1 MSTGANAAV
10 GQGFNLNR
18 SDLRFIMRQIKISE
32 QHAATRTPANP
43 CGTLVGSGEFQVPA
57 TGNGRE
63 LPWGLRTVDGTCNNL
78 FAGREKWGAADTEFP
93 RHAPAS
99 FRAAEGGTTYASKSG
114 TVQDSQPRR
123 VSNLIVDQSANNPA
137 AVEAAGTDPV
147 VESGTLQ
154 IPNVAPDVGLSAP
167 YNSVFT
173 LFGQFF
179 DHGLD
184 LVTKG
189 GGSVFM
195 PLQADDPLFVP
206 GSPTNFMV
214 LTRATNRPGP
224 DGLMG
229 TEDDIQEAANTT
241 TAFVDQNQT
250 YTSHPSHQVFV
261 RHFELN
267 GDGDPVETGGL
278 LEGPGGG
285 MATWGTVKAQ
295 AAAMLGIQLSDA
307 DVLNVPLLATDPY
320 GNFTRG
326 PGGFPQIVT
335 ADGLV
340 EGDPAANG
348 NQGVSLPANT
358 LRTGHAFLDDIA
370 HNAVPSGTKT
380 PDTDTVVNGP
390 GPLADSTTYDDE
402 MLNAHFV
409 AGDGRVN
416 ENIGLTAIHHVF
428 HSEHNR
434 LVEDIKNVITTTEV
448 APNLADWVSPA
459 GVWDGD
465 RLFQAAKFVTEMEYQ
480 HLAFEEF
487 ARKVQPMVNAFGEG
501 GTGYNAAVNPSIR
514 AEFAHAVYR
523 FGHSM
528 LNETVARRSASGANT
543 SMPLLQAFLNP
554 PAFRGPTNALTAD
567 QAAGAIFR
575 GSARQVGNEIDE
587 FVTGALRNSLL
598 GLPLD
603 LASINMARA
612 REQGVP
618 TLNEARRRFYAE
630 SNNSAVAPYENWA
643 DFMFGL
649 RRRESFVNFIAAYGR
664 HPDITGTNAARR
676 DVANA
681 IVHGANG
688 PDGQAATADDPTAPV
703 PTDAVDFLNSTG
715 TWATQS
721 TGLEDIDLWM
731 GGLAEKPMVFGGLL
745 GPTFNYVFEKQ
756 MEDLQDGDRFY
767 YLSRTAGLNLLTQL
781 EGNSFAE
788 LIMRNTDVTAL
799 PADVF
804 SRPDFVFE
812 VANLGTTG
820 PVPDDVLTE
829 DWNEGTELTRMANGT
844 LRYAGPA
851 HVVFNGVDCGEAPV
865 EAPMVLCSDPRANDR
880 VWSSE
885 GDDTIRGNGGNDW
898 MQGGDGVDN
907 LIGGLGDDIL
917 NDLAGDDT
925 LKGGDGDDALSS
937 GQGFGADLNQGGRGN
952 DFIVGGNDMT
962 ETFAGPGDDYVMA
975 GDGEDTVFG
984 DDGDD
989 WMEGGRGPFNL
1000 LQGDNGAPFQDDPN
1014 EPGHDVL
1021 MGYGGETDYDSEGG
1035 DDIML
1040 LGNGIQRSEGMLGFD
1055 WATHKSDPFAGD
1067 SDMEIIGALPP
1078 SVETNKDR
1086 FDLVEALSGWTFDDT
1101 LRGDDRAAADLG
1113 TDHEL
1118 NAAGIARIAG
1128 LQAVLGTG
1136 VTSFQGGNII
1146 LGGAGSD
1153 LIEGRGGDDVID
1165 GDKWLNV
1172 QVEAPN
1178 VATADT
1184 ADTILVDN
1192 LAALQADVFAGR
1204 IDPGS
1209 LRIVR
1214 TVETTPAGAGTDTAL
1229 FSGAQTEYTITENAD
1244 GTTTVAHTG
1253 GTGLDGTD
1261 TLRGIEAMQFAGDPV
1276 ATAPGA
1282 VTGVTAV
1289 AGDTQAT
1296 VSFTAPADNGGSP
1309 ITEFRVQ
1316 VLVGGVVQNTV
1327 TGIAPTATS
1336 TVVTGLTNG
1345 TPVTFQVIAV
1355 NAVGAGPAS
1364 APSAAVTPSANAAPT
1379 VTATSP
1385 LTGATGVA
1393 VGGNITATFSE
1404 AVAGISGATFTLRQ
1418 GTDTTGALVASA
1430 VTSTATTATLNPT
1443 ANLAAGTVYTARLL
1457 TGITD
1462 SAGAPLA
1469 PVTWSFTTAAG
1480 NVAPTVTAR
1489 TPAINATG
1497 VAVGDNVTAT
1507 FSEPVV
1513 GVTGARFTLRQGTT
1527 ATGALVG
1534 RAVTYNAATQTA
1546 TLNPNANLAANTV
1559 YTARLFAGITDTT
1572 GLALAGAPVTWSF
1585 TTAGAAN
1592 AAPTVTART
1601 PAVNATGVA
1610 VGNNITATFSEAVS
1624 GISGATFTLRQGT
1637 ATTGALV
1644 AGAVSSTATTATLNP
1659 TANLAANTVYTARL
1673 LTGITDSAGAQL
1685 APVTWSFTTAATA
1698 PATVPGR
1705 PAIGIAVQGAAAGG
1719 AINATANWPE
1729 ATNTGGSPITGY
1741 RIRALRMS
1749 AAGAVLATTTSAVQP
1764 AAARTLLMTLPVAG
1778 NYRFTVQAINAIG
1791 NSQQS
1796 LRSNLV
1802 AGR

>member
-1 MSTGANAAV
+1 MNARPAQHPKAPLARRPRSSVRRRFSLFLALLLGVSVLQGALVTATIGAAHAAV

-18 SDLRFIMRQIKISE
+18 SDLRFILRQIQIAE
-32 QHAATRTPANP
+32 EHARTRTPANP
-43 CGTLVGSGEFQVPA
+43 CGTLVGSGALQVPNTA
-57 TGNGRE
+57 NGRE

-78 FAGREKWGAADTEFP
+78 FAGRETWGAADTEFP

-99 FRAAEGGTTYASKSG
+99 FRAAEDGTTYASSGG
-114 TVQDSQPRR
+114 TVRDSQPRR
-123 VSNLIVDQSANNPA
+123 ISNIIVDQSASNPA
-137 AVEAAGTDPV
+137 AVEAAGPDPV
-147 VESGTLQ
+147 VESGTLLV
-154 IPNVAPDVGLSAP
+154 PNVAPDVGLSAP

-195 PLQADDPLFVP
+195 PLQPGDPLYNDGADNVAGNEDDP
-206 GSPTNFMV
+206 PTNFMM

-224 DGLMG
+224 DGELG
-229 TEDDIQEAANTT
+229 TGDDIREAANTT

-250 YTSHPSHQVFV
+250 YTSHPSHQVFL

-267 GDGDPVETGGL
+267 AAGDPVETGGL
-278 LEGPGGG
+278 LEGPGATAGTHEG
-285 MATWGTVKAQ
+285 MATWATVKEQ
-295 AAAMLGIQLSDA
+295 AAAMLGLQLTDS
-307 DVLNVPLLATDPY
+307 DVLNVPMLATDPY

-326 PGGFPQIVT
+326 ANGYPQVVT
-335 ADGLV
+335 ASGLI
-340 EGDPAANG
+340 EGDPAADG
-348 NQGVSLPANT
+348 GRGLPLPADT
-358 LRTGHAFLDDIA
+358 LRTGHSFLDDIA
-370 HNAVPSGTKT
+370 HNAVPSGART

-390 GPLADSTTYDDE
+390 GPLADSSTYDDE
-402 MLNAHFV
+402 MLDAHFV

-416 ENIGLTAIHHVF
+416 ENIGLTAVHHVF

-434 LVEDIKNVITTTEV
+434 LVEDIKNVITTTET
-448 APNLADWVSPA
+448 AANIAEWQVSP

-465 RLFQAAKFVTEMEYQ
+465 RLFQAARFVTEMEYQ

-528 LNETVARRSASGANT
+528 LNETLARRSAGGANT
-543 SMPLLQAFLNP
+543 SMSLLQAFLNP
-554 PAFRGPTNALTAD
+554 PAFRGPTNALTPD
-567 QAAGAIFR
+567 QAAGAVFR

-630 SNNSAVAPYENWA
+630 SNNSAVAPYESWA

-649 RRRESFVNFIAAYGR
+649 RRRESFVNFVAAYGR
-664 HPDITGTNAARR
+664 HPSITGG
-676 DVANA
+676 VANRRLA
-681 IVHGANG
+681 AQRLIAADETND
-688 PDGQAATADDPTAPV
+688 PDNTPDDAY
-703 PTDAVDFLNSTG
+703 DFINSTG
-715 TWATQS
+715 AWTTEP
-721 TGLEDIDLWM
+721 TGLEDVDLWM

-804 SRPDFVFE
+804 SRPDYVFE

-820 PVPDDVLTE
+820 AVPDDPATE
-829 DWNEGTELTRMANGT
+829 DWNESTLLTRMANGT

-851 HVVFNGVDCGEAPV
+851 HVVFNGVDCGDPPLPACTDPV
-865 EAPMVLCSDPRANDR
+865 ANDR

-885 GDDTIRGNGGNDW
+885 GDDTVRGNGGNDW

-917 NDLAGDDT
+917 NDSAGDDT

-962 ETFAGPGDDYVMA
+962 ESFAGPGDDYVMA

-989 WMEGGRGPFNL
+989 WIEGGRGPFNL

-1055 WATHKSDPFAGD
+1055 WTTHKSDPFPAD
-1067 SDMEIIGALPP
+1067 SDMEIVGALPP

-1086 FDLVEALSGWTFDDT
+1086 FDLVEALSGWNFDDT

-1113 TDHEL
+1113 TDHQL
-1118 NAAGIARIAG
+1118 TTDGIARIAG
-1128 LQAVLGTG
+1128 LQAVLGAG
-1136 VTSFQGGNII
+1136 VTSFSGGNIL
-1146 LGGAGSD
+1146 LGGGGSD

-1172 QVEAPN
+1172 QVEAPD
-1178 VATADT
+1178 VATTDPG
-1184 ADTILVDN
+1184 DTIRVDN

-1209 LRIVR
+1209 LRIIR
-1214 TVETTPAGAGTDTAL
+1214 TIETTTGTAVDTAV
-1229 FSGAQTEYTITENAD
+1229 FSGARTEYTITENAD
-1244 GTTTVAHTG
+1244 GSTTVDHTG
-1253 GTGLDGTD
+1253 GNGLDGTD
-1261 TLRGIEAMQFAGDPV
+1261 TLWAVEVLQFTGDPV

-1289 AGDTQAT
+1289 AGDAQAT
-1296 VSFTAPADNGGSP
+1296 VSFTPPADDGGSA
-1309 ITEFRVQ
+1309 ITEFRVE
-1316 VLVGGVVQNTV
+1316 VLTGGAVQRTV

-1345 TPVTFQVIAV
+1345 TAHTFRVIAV

-1364 APSAAVTPSANAAPT
+1364 AASAPVTPAAPNTAPT
-1379 VTATSP
+1379 VTARSP
-1385 LTGATGVA
+1385 LAGATGVA
-1393 VGGNITATFSE
+1393 IGANVTATFSE
-1404 AVAGISGATFTLRQ
+1404 AVTGVSGATFTLRQ
-1418 GTDTTGALVASA
+1418 GTATTGTLIARAVTYDPTTQTATLNPSANLAPNTVYTARLLTGITDTAGAALAPVTWSFTTAPAANVAPTVVARTPATGATGVAVGANVTATFSEAVTGVSGATFTLRLGTATTGTLVART

-1443 ANLAAGTVYTARLL
+1443 ANLAPNTVYTARLL

-1462 SAGAPLA
+1462 TAGAPLA
-1469 PVTWSFTTAAG
+1469 PVTWSFTTA
-1480 NVAPTVTAR
+1480 P
-1489 TPAINATG
+1489 
-1497 VAVGDNVTAT
+1497 
-1507 FSEPVV
+1507 
-1513 GVTGARFTLRQGTT
+1513 
-1527 ATGALVG
+1527 
-1534 RAVTYNAATQTA
+1534 
-1546 TLNPNANLAANTV
+1546 
-1559 YTARLFAGITDTT
+1559 
-1572 GLALAGAPVTWSF
+1572 
-1585 TTAGAAN
+1585 
-1592 AAPTVTART
+1592 
-1601 PAVNATGVA
+1601 
-1610 VGNNITATFSEAVS
+1610 
-1624 GISGATFTLRQGT
+1624 
-1637 ATTGALV
+1637 
-1644 AGAVSSTATTATLNP
+1644 
-1659 TANLAANTVYTARL
+1659 
-1673 LTGITDSAGAQL
+1673 
-1685 APVTWSFTTAATA
+1685 AATA
-1698 PATVPGR
+1698 PGAPT
-1705 PAIGIAVQGAAAGG
+1705 IGTAVSGLAGG
-1719 AINATANWPE
+1719 AITATANWSAP
-1729 ATNTGGSPITGY
+1729 ATTGGSPITGY
-1741 RIRALRMS
+1741 RVFALRMS
-1749 AAGAVLATTTSAVQP
+1749 AAGAVLQTTQSAVLP
-1764 AAARTLLMTLPVAG
+1764 STARSLVMGLPQLG
-1778 NYRFTVQAINAIG
+1778 NYRFQVVAINAVG
-1791 NSQQS
+1791 TSNRSA
-1796 LRSNLV
+1796 RSNLV